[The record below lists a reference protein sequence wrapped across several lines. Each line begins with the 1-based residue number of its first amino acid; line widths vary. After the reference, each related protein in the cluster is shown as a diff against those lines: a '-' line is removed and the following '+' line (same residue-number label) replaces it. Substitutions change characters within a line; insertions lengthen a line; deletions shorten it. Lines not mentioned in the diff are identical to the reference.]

1 MTITVYTTPLC
12 MGCKMTAKH
21 LTKAGLTYQTIDVT
35 QDVDA
40 AAYVAQ
46 LGYTSAPVITV
57 TLPDGVDHWHGY
69 RPDRL
74 DALDYLAKGA

>member
-21 LTKAGLTYQTIDVT
+21 LDKSGIPYRKIDVT
-35 QDVDA
+35 QDPDA
-40 AAYVAQ
+40 AVHVAQ
-46 LGYTSAPVITV
+46 LGYTTAPVITV
-57 TLPDGVDHWHGY
+57 TLPDGLDHWHGY

-74 DALDYLAKGA
+74 DALTYLSKGA